1 MCELFLKAECESL
14 SSSREWDEM
23 VVVVVDW
30 SKGSDCGAIDERG
43 GGEEEVTNKGGGGGD
58 TDKES
63 EDDDEGEVDGE
74 FEEDGE
80 FDEFE

>member
-23 VVVVVDW
+23 VVVVVEW
-30 SKGSDCGAIDERG
+30 SKGSSDCGALIDEG
-43 GGEEEVTNKGGGGGD
+43 GGEEVTSKGGGGGD

-63 EDDDEGEVDGE
+63 EDDDEGEVVGE